1 MVRTQVYL
9 PEEIHRELLIR
20 KKKEGISIAEQIR
33 RALEL
38 YLKADEIPILKE
50 DDPIWNIV
58 GRVETGDGDLSEKHD
73 RYLYGKGR

>member
-20 KKKEGISIAEQIR
+20 KKKEGTSVLR
-33 RALEL
+33 
-38 YLKADEIPILKE
+38 D

-58 GRVETGDGDLSEKHD
+58 GRVESREGDLSEKHD
-73 RYLYGKGR
+73 QYLYGKG